1 MSLDVVNDQ
10 WVAGV
15 TRPAVDTERS
25 MNRRIVTRSV
35 IASAVLV
42 TALLAG
48 TQPAFAATEQVRFN
62 FEVAPSGQ
70 VEPGPWIAGCF
81 TSVAAPADIG
91 CIAVAG
97 TGSVSR
103 VQRPS
108 GAGTSPAVKFPAPGA
123 GKAVIQVSDAAHL
136 DPGTADFTLTALVKL
151 NTDEVS
157 AGANVV
163 QKGTFGGT
171 TGGQWKLQVDGG
183 VPSCRIA
190 GVDNG
195 LAVDAMATW
204 SGSIAGAGW
213 KFIECKRRGAVLSIN
228 VANSATPV
236 NAPQNATMDI
246 TSSAKV
252 FVGAKGTGTNNDQ
265 FHGAVDNV
273 VFSVG

>member
-1 MSLDVVNDQ
+1 VTLVVVEQLGQEIPVHSVLAVFTQHEPVPAAVVHGDQRRPDVPQHV
-10 WVAGV
+10 VHV
-15 TRPAVDTERS
+15 TGRVD
-25 MNRRIVTRSV
+25 
-35 IASAVLV
+35 L
-42 TALLAG
+42 
-48 TQPAFAATEQVRFN
+48 FAADLEQTLV
-62 FEVAPSGQ
+62 G
-70 VEPGPWIAGCF
+70 
-81 TSVAAPADIG
+81 
-91 CIAVAG
+91 
-97 TGSVSR
+97 

-108 GAGTSPAVKFPAPGA
+108 GAGTSPAVRFPAPGA
-123 GKAVIQVSDAAHL
+123 GKAVIQVPDAAHL
-136 DPGTADFTLTALVKL
+136 DPGTADFTLTAMVKL
-151 NTDEVS
+151 NADEVS

-190 GVDNG
+190 GVQNG
-195 LAVDAMATW
+195 LEVDAMATW

-236 NAPQNATMDI
+236 DAPQDATMDI

>member
-1 MSLDVVNDQ
+1 MI
-10 WVAGV
+10 
-15 TRPAVDTERS
+15 
-25 MNRRIVTRSV
+25 RRIVTRSV

-42 TALLAG
+42 ATLLAG
-48 TQPAFAATEQVRFN
+48 APPAFAATEQMRFN
-62 FEVAPSGQ
+62 FELAPSGQ
-70 VEPGPWIAGCF
+70 VEPGPWSAGCF
-81 TSVAAPADIG
+81 TSVAAPADAG
-91 CIAVAG
+91 CIAVAAA
-97 TGSVSR
+97 GSVER

-108 GAGTSPAVKFPAPGA
+108 GAATSPAVKFPAPGA
-123 GKAVIQVSDAAHL
+123 GRAVIQVPDAAHL

-151 NTDEVS
+151 TADEVS

-190 GVDNG
+190 GLRDGVEV
-195 LAVDAMATW
+195 AAMAVW
-204 SGSIAGAGW
+204 SGSIAGTGW
-213 KFIECKRRGAVLSIN
+213 KFIECKRRGAVLSVN
-228 VANSATPV
+228 VATSATPV
-236 NAPQNATMDI
+236 PAPEDATMDI

-252 FVGAKGTGTNNDQ
+252 FIGAKGTGTNNDQ